1 MVDKFQNWKGNE
13 INGIELDFKNLY
25 KSYNELFNVIKSY
38 KNYEYRK
45 NVKNNIEFG
54 EYIKNGYFE
63 EKIFNLVVI
72 QRR

>member
-1 MVDKFQNWKGNE
+1 M
-13 INGIELDFKNLY
+13 DFRNLY
-25 KSYNELFNVIKSY
+25 KSYNESFNVIKSY

-45 NVKNNIEFG
+45 NVKNNIERG

-72 QRR
+72 